1 MKLPYFAFLA
11 LLGSFAF
18 LILFIADREK
28 KLGEDRP
35 SSLYRIP
42 HSELYADPDLK
53 LVSTHSPYLRT
64 ER

>member
-11 LLGSFAF
+11 LVGAFAF

-28 KLGEDRP
+28 KAGEDQL
-35 SSLYRIP
+35 SVYRIP
-42 HSELYADPDLK
+42 HSALDADPDLK
-53 LVSTHSPYLRT
+53 LVTTLSPYMRT